1 MTGPQPSR
9 MQALETSRVRQIAIH
24 APEARAIAAAKLPV
38 RRMGSHRSVP
48 RAIGMKRRNRA
59 LAALAIATLIV
70 GGSCYYFSQ
79 EALPNFETVR
89 SGVLYRSGQPRGVGL
104 EFVRLFGIRTL
115 VNLRSPGSDGTREE
129 ESFAAEKGLD
139 FHNLTMGP
147 SRQELET
154 TVERFLDVVGNESN
168 WPVLLHC
175 SRGYERSGVLSA
187 IYRIENDGWSNQ
199 EALEEAHRL
208 GLDKGEMPIA
218 EEFVRT
224 YRPRWADDGDTA
236 AGTP

>member
-1 MTGPQPSR
+1 MD
-9 MQALETSRVRQIAIH
+9 A
-24 APEARAIAAAKLPV
+24 
-38 RRMGSHRSVP
+38 
-48 RAIGMKRRNRA
+48 KRRNKMLTA
-59 LAALAIATLIV
+59 SAIAICIV

-89 SGVLYRSGQPRGVGL
+89 SGVLYRSGQPRGLGL

-129 ESFAAEKGLD
+129 DLFAAENGLE

-147 SRQELET
+147 GHQDVQA
-154 TVERFLDVVGNESN
+154 TVERFLAVVDDESK

-187 IYRIENDGWSNQ
+187 IYRIENDRWSNRR
-199 EALEEAHRL
+199 ALEEAYRL
-208 GLDKGEMPIA
+208 GLDKGEMPVA
-218 EEFVRT
+218 EEFVRS
-224 YRPRWADDGDTA
+224 YRPRWSNE
-236 AGTP
+236 